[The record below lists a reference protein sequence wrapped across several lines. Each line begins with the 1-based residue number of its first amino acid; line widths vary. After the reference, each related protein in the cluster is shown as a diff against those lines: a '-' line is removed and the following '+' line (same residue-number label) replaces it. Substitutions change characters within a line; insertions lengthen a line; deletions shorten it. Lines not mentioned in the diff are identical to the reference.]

1 MWTSLP
7 RILTLYT
14 CTIAWRQPSHLSPRH
29 KRRAQNEEIGW
40 IKRWARVINQQACG
54 WHVKAWHVSW
64 WILYRFNKDST
75 HAQRWPSKV
84 IVEERLFWK
93 SQIWKKK
100 KKQLQDRNESNPC
113 VTSHSSL
120 SSYQHI
126 SRLLV
131 ASSHLYLLFQRGHF
145 PFFEEVAPHCAIIL
159 LYSHLTSVISCFLSS
174 W

>member
-100 KKQLQDRNESNPC
+100 TAAGQKWKQPLCD
-113 VTSHSSL
+113 VTFISFKLPTYFQALGRLISL
-120 SSYQHI
+120 I
-126 SRLLV
+126 SAV
-131 ASSHLYLLFQRGHF
+131 SKGTF
-145 PFFEEVAPHCAIIL
+145 PFFWG
-159 LYSHLTSVISCFLSS
+159 SS
-174 W
+174 SPLCHYLAL